1 MVKLRMCYTHL
12 IHTFA
17 LMTKRL
23 YGKNKNK
30 QLSHSKIILEI
41 LGTMTKAT
49 DYSLLL
55 KCWEQLTILLKNEY
69 VNDDVKNAVVEIN
82 KIKTSQVNL
91 EDYEEEKLQTA
102 VDVEI
107 LPEYDSSLNKSNLFY
122 IQFAEISSKVKN
134 YYYNEKTKEKE
145 RVL

>member
-1 MVKLRMCYTHL
+1 M
-12 IHTFA
+12 I
-17 LMTKRL
+17 
-23 YGKNKNK
+23 
-30 QLSHSKIILEI
+30 
-41 LGTMTKAT
+41 KAT